1 MNKEK
6 YIMNIYS
13 DNIVIRKAQKS
24 DEKAL
29 AELAYQAY
37 YDRFFNREVTDIY
50 GASLRVYPKLI
61 PNEEKDTGQCLS
73 TFQEYWKK
81 AIQNLDNPDQRFLCF
96 VAEVYTPQGKKIVGF
111 RKGYALPLEDE
122 EYRRYVNE
130 NKKRALIRKRNDYY
144 GINTYDDTRE
154 ISLPPQNKIA
164 GSSSLYISPDF
175 KRSGLGRRLIKRYA
189 QEVIK
194 LGFTGM
200 MTSCYVKNDSQKF
213 LKSMGG
219 DFFIKCNIPV
229 SYRKEDKTLDICNIE
244 GLMCLW
250 DEKTLQKLAARE
262 NNLSQ
267 DMMFN
272 AYKSA
277 NIKL

>member
-1 MNKEK
+1 
-6 YIMNIYS
+6 MNIYS

-24 DEKAL
+24 DEEAL
-29 AELAYQAY
+29 AKLAYLAY

-61 PNEEKDTGQCLS
+61 PNEKKDTGQSLS

-81 AIQNLDNPDQRFLCF
+81 AMQNLDNSDQRFLCF
-96 VAEVYTPQGKKIVGF
+96 VAEINTPQGKEIVGF
-111 RKGYALPLEDE
+111 RKGYALPLEEE
-122 EYRRYVNE
+122 EYRRYVKE
-130 NKKRALIRKRNDYY
+130 NKKRALIRKRNDYL
-144 GINTYDDTRE
+144 GIDAYNDTRE
-154 ISLPPQNKIA
+154 IPLPPQNKIA
-164 GSSSLYISPDF
+164 GSSSLYIAPDF
-175 KRSGLGRRLIKRYA
+175 KRSGLGKRLIKRYA

-194 LGFTGM
+194 LGFEGM
-200 MTSCYVKNDSQKF
+200 MTSCYIKNDSQKF

-250 DEKTLQKLAARE
+250 DKKGLEKLAFE
-262 NNLSQ
+262 DKDKSNFNGLLNNYQFSR
-267 DMMFN
+267 F
-272 AYKSA
+272 
-277 NIKL
+277 